1 MTVTFST
8 GCDETE
14 TSSAATAASGK
25 QEPPAREKPEST
37 PHAQERP
44 EDENASASPD
54 PSADP
59 EPDATDRSRPR
70 EGGEP
75 SKEPCRD
82 LAAKVRDACRSQLAS
97 GTDLGCASAYQGLAT
112 AADQADG
119 KLFEVGSDAGNRKA
133 ADAQCRA
140 FLGRLEKKLAEA
152 GEPAAVSWGAQCKAY
167 VASIDARCLAGLDE
181 GRVGEDCMSRFVAAR
196 RVLTN
201 DPTAAETACE
211 MLNAAGG

>member
-14 TSSAATAASGK
+14 TSSASGK

-112 AADQADG
+112 AA
-119 KLFEVGSDAGNRKA
+119 
-133 ADAQCRA
+133 AQCRA